1 MQVGSMTM
9 IAGDLDL
16 DWAEQDPEYLAQI
29 KGFLLSNWSAPAG
42 QPHTDDAASEIS
54 LRCTSRGANNQF
66 KTKCLP
72 ERIDGFGGDATK

>member
-1 MQVGSMTM
+1 MQIGSVTM

-54 LRCTSRGANNQF
+54 LR
-66 KTKCLP
+66 
-72 ERIDGFGGDATK
+72 

>member
-29 KGFLLSNWSAPAG
+29 KDFLLSNWSVPAG
-42 QPHTDDAASEIS
+42 QPYTDDAASEIS
-54 LRCTSRGANNQF
+54 LRWTSRGANNQF
-66 KTKCLP
+66 KNKNFAGA
-72 ERIDGFGGDATK
+72 D

>member
-29 KGFLLSNWSAPAG
+29 KGFLLSNLSAPAG

-54 LRCTSRGANNQF
+54 LRWTSRGANNRL
-66 KTKCLP
+66 KTKILP
-72 ERIDGFGGDATK
+72 EQIDGFGGDATK

>member
-29 KGFLLSNWSAPAG
+29 KGFLLSNWSVPAG

-54 LRCTSRGANNQF
+54 LR
-66 KTKCLP
+66 
-72 ERIDGFGGDATK
+72 

>member
-29 KGFLLSNWSAPAG
+29 KGFLLSNLSAPAG

-54 LRCTSRGANNQF
+54 LRWTSRGANNQF
-66 KTKCLP
+66 KTKSLP
-72 ERIDGFGGDATK
+72 EQIDGFGGGTTK

>member
-29 KGFLLSNWSAPAG
+29 KGFLLSNLSAPAG

-54 LRCTSRGANNQF
+54 LRWTSRGANNRF
-66 KTKCLP
+66 KTRNLQ
-72 ERIDGFGGDATK
+72 EQIDGFGGDATK

>member
-1 MQVGSMTM
+1 M

-29 KGFLLSNWSAPAG
+29 KGFLLSNLSAPAG

-54 LRCTSRGANNQF
+54 LRWTSRGANNRF
-66 KTKCLP
+66 KTKNLT
-72 ERIDGFGGDATK
+72 EQIDGFGGGTTK

>member
-1 MQVGSMTM
+1 MQVGSVTM

-54 LRCTSRGANNQF
+54 LRWTSRGANNRF
-66 KTKCLP
+66 KTKILP
-72 ERIDGFGGDATK
+72 EQIDGFGGDATK